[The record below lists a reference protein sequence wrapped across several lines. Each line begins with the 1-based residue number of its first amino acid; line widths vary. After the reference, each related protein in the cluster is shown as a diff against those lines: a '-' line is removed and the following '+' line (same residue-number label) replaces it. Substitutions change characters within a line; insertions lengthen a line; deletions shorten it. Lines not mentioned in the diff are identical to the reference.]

1 MLNTRDTYVFIRVIP
16 MGLLL
21 GKALGMI
28 KHKLYYI

>member
-1 MLNTRDTYVFIRVIP
+1 MLNTRDTYVLIRVIP

-21 GKALGMI
+21 GKALGMT